1 MRKFA
6 AEELKKLKGSGKSLE
21 PFFGTKDFEVLF
33 DNYNILQKG
42 TVPYPH
48 LLQAMSLVGITDPE
62 GKLRKNHV
70 EVTEKSEVSKQKF
83 LEILSKEYKS
93 EY

>member
-1 MRKFA
+1 MRQFA
-6 AEELKKLKGSGKSLE
+6 ADELKKLKGTGKTLE

-48 LLQAMSLVGITDPE
+48 LLQAMSLVGIKDPE
-62 GKLRKNHV
+62 DKLKKNHK
-70 EVTEKSEVSKQKF
+70 EVNESSEVSKQKF
-83 LEILSKEYKS
+83 LEIISKEYKN